1 MHHIIRLIS
10 GTSPKTDE
18 ESAPLL
24 NDDSQSIADTSS
36 APGPD
41 SMSVYGSISVGD
53 TVIAKDSIHGEDEE
67 KKPSGDKAS
76 KKVGRIAYVRR
87 FSIFIPYIWPS
98 KNRQLQANMIGIF
111 VCLAAIRVLKL
122 LAPYQLGIVVN
133 LLGNPSGHFPIREM
147 LLYFLF
153 NWVDSSGLI
162 ELVKAYMWIPI
173 DQHAERSLLMAAYC
187 RVMILSSDF
196 HDNKKSGELY
206 KSIEQGTSIHKI
218 FEQVIFELSPM
229 ICDLVVACVYLSYLF
244 GWYMSFVV
252 CTVFVAYVWTARA
265 YTKKQAPILTR
276 HAEAT
281 RAENQV
287 LYDTVGSWISVAYFN
302 NFGHEENRYLEA
314 ITKLFNTT
322 RELNFIFYIGNLCK
336 ESVMEIGYSGACLLA
351 AYQVF
356 KGNLGV
362 GAFVVLLNYW
372 ARFTGI
378 YFHLVVE
385 FWLTL
390 TGPLNYFGYLQRSVQ
405 QNFVEAEQL
414 LELLETEPTV
424 KNGAADFQLH
434 EGAIDFK
441 GVHFSYDG
449 TKPIIENLTFS
460 AFPGQKVALVGETGC
475 GKSTI
480 LKLLFRLYD
489 VGSGSIT
496 IDGQDV
502 RDVTLESLR
511 SCIGVVPQ
519 DPVLFN
525 DTVMNNVRYSRLDA
539 TDEQVLEACRAAA
552 IHDKIRSFTDGYASI
567 VGENGVK
574 LSGGEIQRIA
584 IARAIL
590 MDPKIILLDEATSAI
605 DSHTEA
611 QIQTALRRLIHGR
624 TAFCVA
630 HRLSTVMDADVM
642 LVIQNG
648 RIAEQGSPKELL
660 KLRGEFFNLWSLQN
674 IATE

>member
-1 MHHIIRLIS
+1 MRLIS

-41 SMSVYGSISVGD
+41 SILDHGSISMGD
-53 TVIAKDSIHGEDEE
+53 TIAKDSVYGEDEE
-67 KKPSGDKAS
+67 KKPSSDNAS
-76 KKVGRIAYVRR
+76 KKVGWIAYVRR

-98 KNRQLQANMIGIF
+98 KNRQLQANMIGII
-111 VCLAAIRVLKL
+111 VCLAALRVLKV

-133 LLGNPSGHFPIREM
+133 LLGNPSGHFPIREIF
-147 LLYFLF
+147 LYFLF

-162 ELVKAYMWIPI
+162 DMVKAYLWIPV
-173 DQHAERSLLMAAYC
+173 DQNAQKSLLMAAYC
-187 RVMILSSDF
+187 RVMMLSSDF
-196 HDNKKSGELY
+196 HDNKKSGDLY
-206 KSIEQGTSIHKI
+206 KSIEQGTSVNSL
-218 FEQVIFELSPM
+218 FEQVIFDCLPM
-229 ICDLVVACVYLSYLF
+229 MFDLVVACVYLSYLF

-252 CTVFVAYVWTARA
+252 CTVSVAYVWTAEA
-265 YTKKQAPILTR
+265 YTKKQVPILTR
-276 HAEAT
+276 HAEVT

-314 ITKLFNTT
+314 IINVFNTS
-322 RELNFIFYIGNLCK
+322 RSLNFLYYIGNLCK
-336 ESVMEIGYSGACLLA
+336 ESVLEIGYSSACLLA

-362 GAFVVLLNYW
+362 GVFVVLLNYW

-378 YFHLVVE
+378 YFHLVEE

-390 TGPLNYFGYLQRSVQ
+390 TGPLKFFGYLQRNLQ

-414 LELLETEPTV
+414 LALLETEPTV
-424 KNGAADFQLH
+424 KNGAAKFQLH
-434 EGAIDFK
+434 GGAIDFK

-449 TKPIIENLTFS
+449 TKPIIEDLNFS
-460 AFPGQKVALVGETGC
+460 AFPGQKVALVGESGC

-496 IDGQDV
+496 IDGQNV

-511 SCIGVVPQ
+511 SCIGIVPQ

-525 DTVMNNVRYSRLDA
+525 DTVMYNVRYSRLDA

-552 IHDKIRSFTDGYASI
+552 IHDKIRNFTDGYASI

-574 LSGGEIQRIA
+574 LSGGEVQRIA

-590 MDPKIILLDEATSAI
+590 MDPKIILLDEATSAV

-611 QIQTALRRLIHGR
+611 QIQTALRRLTHGR
-624 TAFCVA
+624 TTFCVA

-642 LVIQNG
+642 LVIQDG
-648 RIAEQGSPKELL
+648 KIAEQGSPKELL
-660 KLRGEFFNLWSLQN
+660 KLRGGFFNLWSLQN
-674 IATE
+674 ITTE